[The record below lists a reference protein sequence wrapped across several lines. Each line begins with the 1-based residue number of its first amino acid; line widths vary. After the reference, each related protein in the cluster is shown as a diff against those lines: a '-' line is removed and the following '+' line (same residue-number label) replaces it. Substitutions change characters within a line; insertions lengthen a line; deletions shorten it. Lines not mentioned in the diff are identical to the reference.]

1 MNRNVMKTLPKTAE
15 ELDRRFDAGEDL
27 ESLGFD
33 LSKATRPGLET
44 KRINIDLPTNFLEA
58 LDEEAARRGIT
69 RQSLIKVWLYERLH
83 GDSVARQRTYEQTLA
98 VLFALA
104 TKQGG
109 RGKKAL
115 GTSGEKEDR
124 PLNVLDLAQE
134 LRNELFFHSIR
145 ARRVSDEDMQSVWA
159 KILAEE
165 AKKPGSFSKRT
176 VAFVETLDKD
186 EANLFNEL
194 CRFVVYG
201 GAAGENLRKNP
212 GVKKVRSEK
221 SPAKG
226 VR

>member
-44 KRINIDLPTNFLEA
+44 KRINIDLPTDFLEA

-83 GDSVARQRTYEQTLA
+83 GDSVARQRAYEQALA

-115 GTSGEKEDR
+115 ETSGFSRSGLREAVIDIMEKEDR
-124 PLNVLDLAQE
+124 PLNVLDLAHE
-134 LRNELFFHSIR
+134 LENEL
-145 ARRVSDEDMQSVWA
+145 
-159 KILAEE
+159 
-165 AKKPGSFSKRT
+165 
-176 VAFVETLDKD
+176 
-186 EANLFNEL
+186 
-194 CRFVVYG
+194 
-201 GAAGENLRKNP
+201 ENLRKNP